1 MILFYRWHV
10 LRIYL
15 IWCATVDHLNSDRIL
30 VGLLRLVVPFPS
42 GRSIS
47 IPSFH
52 FRPLVRF
59 PTLFLFF
66 TSVLALSILLGSGVS
81 AAAPANHADCAAL
94 VPLAEVRIEPP
105 DALPKGKAAVR
116 HTGTCVCTFA
126 VVLFSR
132 SDAGAFS
139 SLLLRYTSE
148 KTVGCGTRNACL
160 ANRPSGVVCGFR
172 SKFSGVFLLIK
183 ACRCI
188 YTTLVRR

>member
-52 FRPLVRF
+52 FQPLVRF

-66 TSVLALSILLGSGVS
+66 NSVLALSTLLGSGVS

-105 DALPKGKAAVR
+105 DALPKGKAAVM
-116 HTGTCVCTFA
+116 HAGTCVP
-126 VVLFSR
+126 
-132 SDAGAFS
+132 
-139 SLLLRYTSE
+139 SLLYCSPEATLGRFRVCCYDTRRR
-148 KTVGCGTRNACL
+148 KRWGVGHGMHAWQT
-160 ANRPSGVVCGFR
+160 
-172 SKFSGVFLLIK
+172 
-183 ACRCI
+183 
-188 YTTLVRR
+188 VRRAWFGGFVPSLVACFC